1 MKKSLSILCVI
12 LLLAC
17 MLAGCNRANDAGKSP
32 TSAQPAQ
39 NTGTDAANGNGQA
52 NEGSDT
58 QTQPEGN
65 PEGSE
70 GDKILVIYYSATGYT
85 KAVAE
90 TIAETTG
97 GELFELVPTEIYS
110 DDDLNWR
117 DKNSRVSREHDNESL
132 RAVEL
137 VTETVENWDE
147 YDTVYI
153 GYPIWWGIAA
163 WPVDSFIKANDFTGK
178 TVIPFC
184 TSTSSGLG
192 ESGELLAEMAGTGT
206 WLEGERF
213 RSSVSA
219 EDVVEWVESLNS

>member
-1 MKKSLSILCVI
+1 MKKSVSILCVI

-39 NTGTDAANGNGQA
+39 NTGTDATNGNGQA
-52 NEGSDT
+52 NTDPNT
-58 QTQPEGN
+58 QTQPEDK

-70 GDKILVIYYSATGYT
+70 GGKTLVVYYSATGYT

-117 DKNSRVSREHDNESL
+117 DRNSRVSKEHNDESL

-137 VTETVENWDE
+137 VAETVENWDE

-153 GYPIWWGIAA
+153 GYPIL
-163 WPVDSFIKANDFTGK
+163 SQ
-178 TVIPFC
+178 
-184 TSTSSGLG
+184 
-192 ESGELLAEMAGTGT
+192 
-206 WLEGERF
+206 
-213 RSSVSA
+213 VS
-219 EDVVEWVESLNS
+219 